1 MKKNILILVIIIAFL
16 SFSFLI
22 YKPQKSII
30 GIWKAKWDDI
40 DISLEFQ
47 KNNKGIETYSN
58 PNSSRKF
65 FYEVKN
71 DSLFLFFEKNEKYPK
86 YERRYK
92 FSISKNDELYLVSKN
107 HNGKFVDIAELVTYK
122 RIE

>member
-30 GIWKAKWDDI
+30 GIRKAKWDDI
-40 DISLEFQ
+40 EISLEFQ

-58 PNSSRKF
+58 PDSFRKF
-65 FYEVKN
+65 FYEINN
-71 DSLFLFFEKNEKYPK
+71 DSLFLFFEKNEN
-86 YERRYK
+86 
-92 FSISKNDELYLVSKN
+92 IQNTNDAINFQFLKTMN
-107 HNGKFVDIAELVTYK
+107 
-122 RIE
+122 

>member
-1 MKKNILILVIIIAFL
+1 MGW
-16 SFSFLI
+16 
-22 YKPQKSII
+22 Y
-30 GIWKAKWDDI
+30 WDFV
-40 DISLEFQ
+40 EFQ
-47 KNNKGIETYSN
+47 KDNKGIETYSN
-58 PNSSRKF
+58 PDSSRKF
-65 FYEVKN
+65 IYEVKK
-71 DSLFLFFEKNEKYPK
+71 DSLFLFFEKKDKYPK